1 MATVYLWLIIGFVL
15 LVKGADIFVEGSSSA
30 AKLLRVPGVI
40 IGMTVVAFGTS
51 APELAVSITA
61 ALTSNNG
68 IALGNVIGSNMFNLL
83 MVIGL
88 SSIVAEI
95 PADRK
100 AMNGDFFYSIVVSV
114 VALALIAFDR
124 QIGRVDSVILLAL
137 FGYFIYRIFRSA
149 AKERKAATEEKRELS
164 PILSAVYIAGGL
176 AAVVAGSSMVVKS
189 ASAIAEAFGFSEN
202 LIGLTVVA
210 LGTSL
215 PELVTSMVAA
225 GKGENGLALGNV
237 IGSNIFNILLI
248 LGISSLLS
256 PIPVTVSTVY
266 DMICLI
272 LVSCLCWAMGRRKM
286 RYTRIHGVILAAMY
300 AAYMIYIGLRM

>member
-1 MATVYLWLIIGFVL
+1 MATVYLWLIVGFAL
-15 LVKGADIFVEGSSSA
+15 LVRGADYFVEGSSSA

-51 APELAVSITA
+51 APELAVSVTA
-61 ALTSNNG
+61 SLTSNNG

-88 SSIVAEI
+88 SCMVAEM

-100 AMNGDFFYSIVVSV
+100 VMNGDFFYSIAVSV
-114 VALALIAFDR
+114 IALALVAFDR
-124 QIGRVDSVILLAL
+124 KIGRVDGVILLAL
-137 FGYFIYRIFRSA
+137 FGYFLYRIFRSA
-149 AKERKAATEEKRELS
+149 AEERRTAEPAKRELS
-164 PILSAVYIAGGL
+164 VFLSTVYIIGGL
-176 AAVVAGSSMVVKS
+176 VAVVAGSSLVVSS
-189 ASAIAEAFGFSEN
+189 ASAIAEAFGLSEN

-225 GKGENGLALGNV
+225 RKGENGLANV

-248 LGISSLLS
+248 LGISGLLS
-256 PIPVTVSTVY
+256 PVPVTVSTVY
-266 DMICLI
+266 DLICLI

-286 RYTRIHGVILAAMY
+286 RYTRIHGVILVALY
-300 AAYMIYIGLRM
+300 AVYMIYIGLRM

>member
-149 AKERKAATEEKRELS
+149 AKERKTATEEKRELS

-272 LVSCLCWAMGRRKM
+272 LVSCLCWAMGRRRM
-286 RYTRIHGVILAAMY
+286 RYTRAHGWILVALY
-300 AAYMIYIGLRM
+300 AVYMVYVVVRS

>member
-1 MATVYLWLIIGFVL
+1 MATVYLWLIVGFAL
-15 LVKGADIFVEGSSSA
+15 LVRGADYFVEGSSSA

-51 APELAVSITA
+51 APELAVSVTA
-61 ALTSNNG
+61 SLTSNNG

-88 SSIVAEI
+88 SCMVAEM

-100 AMNGDFFYSIVVSV
+100 VMNGDFFYSIAVSV
-114 VALALIAFDR
+114 IALALVAFDR
-124 QIGRVDSVILLAL
+124 KIGRVDGVILLAL
-137 FGYFIYRIFRSA
+137 FGYFLYRIFRSA
-149 AKERKAATEEKRELS
+149 AEERRTAEPAKRELS
-164 PILSAVYIAGGL
+164 VFLSTVYIIGGL
-176 AAVVAGSSMVVKS
+176 VAVVAGRSLVVSS
-189 ASAIAEAFGFSEN
+189 ASAIAEAFGLSEN

-225 GKGENGLALGNV
+225 RKGENGLALGNV

-248 LGISSLLS
+248 LGISGLLS
-256 PIPVTVSTVY
+256 PVPVTVSTVY
-266 DMICLI
+266 DLICLI

-286 RYTRIHGVILAAMY
+286 RYTRIHGVILVALY
-300 AAYMIYIGLRM
+300 AVYMIYIGLRM

>member
-124 QIGRVDSVILLAL
+124 QIGRVDSMILLAL

-149 AKERKAATEEKRELS
+149 AKERKAATEEKRKLS

-272 LVSCLCWAMGRRKM
+272 LVSCLCWAMGRRRM
-286 RYTRIHGVILAAMY
+286 RYTRAHGWILVALY
-300 AAYMIYIGLRM
+300 AVYMVYVVVRS

>member
-149 AKERKAATEEKRELS
+149 AKERKTATEEKRELS

-272 LVSCLCWAMGRRKM
+272 LVSCLCWAMGRRRM
-286 RYTRIHGVILAAMY
+286 RYTRAHGWILVALY
-300 AAYMIYIGLRM
+300 ALYMVYVVVRS

>member
-149 AKERKAATEEKRELS
+149 AKERKAATEEKRALS

-272 LVSCLCWAMGRRKM
+272 LVSCLCWAMGRRRM
-286 RYTRIHGVILAAMY
+286 RYTRAHGWILVALY
-300 AAYMIYIGLRM
+300 AVYMVYVVVRS

>member
-100 AMNGDFFYSIVVSV
+100 VMNGDFFYSIVVSV

-272 LVSCLCWAMGRRKM
+272 LVSCLCWAMGRRRM
-286 RYTRIHGVILAAMY
+286 RYTRAHGWILVVLY
-300 AAYMIYIGLRM
+300 AVYMVYVVVRS

>member
-100 AMNGDFFYSIVVSV
+100 VMNGDFFYSIVVSV

-272 LVSCLCWAMGRRKM
+272 LVSCLCWAMGRRRM
-286 RYTRIHGVILAAMY
+286 RYTRAHGWILVALY
-300 AAYMIYIGLRM
+300 AVYMVYVVVRS